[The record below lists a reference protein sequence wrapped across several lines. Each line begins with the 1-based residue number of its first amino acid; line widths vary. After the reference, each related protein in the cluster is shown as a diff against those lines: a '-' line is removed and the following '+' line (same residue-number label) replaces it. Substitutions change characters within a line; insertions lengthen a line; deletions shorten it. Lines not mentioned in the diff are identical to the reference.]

1 MSANSSS
8 QGPKTVTA
16 VKTAVFKLH
25 NPTQRKRAMLDHALL
40 RNHLAYTKALKA
52 AMPLVKTLVETELQS
67 RVTDKELTARERSTH
82 ARLRK
87 WERAAILKKR
97 ILSAIGGMPI
107 CGASRAARSLPGS
120 IIGQI
125 ESYLELHETHATVGL
140 PTVQPLRRDEV
151 PYEQALH
158 ALVSS
163 HTVEQEEA
171 ARIELMRVS
180 RAGQLRPLLYS
191 GNRAH
196 DGFLLLRRETDNRY
210 FIYLNLVPETS
221 RFCRLTKVEQRTPSC
236 RRIENL
242 INMRTG
248 EVVSFTSGT
257 GCLFPIEFGRD
268 YQDSEF
274 LRRGSPLS
282 AQLWKRGDRYEVQI
296 SFEFKAKQI
305 EPKTILGSDRGIYNL
320 ASLAVIDQDGGVI
333 ERKNIDGMNLRMVQ
347 RAIERKHQQL
357 QRRGKSFTG
366 AARRHAANEAVHV
379 AANAI
384 VGLATKN
391 HSQVVIENLSGLA
404 STGGKRRRSR
414 FNRILNRAQYQKLQK
429 VLSYKLAVAGLPA
442 AREVHPSYTSQACPF
457 CGSISAENRLKTVT
471 SDGVQTHEF
480 KCVSCGFSDDA
491 DLNAARNIA
500 LKRLWRDG
508 LSPALRTV
516 NFNEVPENKSFSS
529 FLKFRAE
536 RRGERA
542 CDRKVGSSGRAGLD
556 AQYEDGEVAP
566 GGNAVEPRSG
576 SNTHASKNLPTMQ
589 SAVSPSDENSR
600 PLAKSVRL
608 PDG

>member
-25 NPTQRKRAMLDHALL
+25 NPTKRKRAMLDHALL
-40 RNHLAYTKALKA
+40 HNHLAYTKALKTA
-52 AMPLVKTLVETELQS
+52 IPLVQTLVETELQS
-67 RVTDKELTARERSTH
+67 RVTDKDLMERERTIH

-221 RFCRLTKVEQRTPSC
+221 RFCRLTKVEQRTH
-236 RRIENL
+236 R
-242 INMRTG
+242 
-248 EVVSFTSGT
+248 VV
-257 GCLFPIEFGRD
+257 
-268 YQDSEF
+268 
-274 LRRGSPLS
+274 
-282 AQLWKRGDRYEVQI
+282 A
-296 SFEFKAKQI
+296 
-305 EPKTILGSDRGIYNL
+305 
-320 ASLAVIDQDGGVI
+320 
-333 ERKNIDGMNLRMVQ
+333 
-347 RAIERKHQQL
+347 
-357 QRRGKSFTG
+357 
-366 AARRHAANEAVHV
+366 
-379 AANAI
+379 
-384 VGLATKN
+384 
-391 HSQVVIENLSGLA
+391 
-404 STGGKRRRSR
+404 
-414 FNRILNRAQYQKLQK
+414 
-429 VLSYKLAVAGLPA
+429 
-442 AREVHPSYTSQACPF
+442 
-457 CGSISAENRLKTVT
+457 
-471 SDGVQTHEF
+471 
-480 KCVSCGFSDDA
+480 
-491 DLNAARNIA
+491 
-500 LKRLWRDG
+500 
-508 LSPALRTV
+508 
-516 NFNEVPENKSFSS
+516 
-529 FLKFRAE
+529 
-536 RRGERA
+536 
-542 CDRKVGSSGRAGLD
+542 
-556 AQYEDGEVAP
+556 
-566 GGNAVEPRSG
+566 
-576 SNTHASKNLPTMQ
+576 
-589 SAVSPSDENSR
+589 
-600 PLAKSVRL
+600 
-608 PDG
+608 

>member
-8 QGPKTVTA
+8 QAPKTVTA

-25 NPTQRKRAMLDHALL
+25 NPTQRKRAMLNHALL

-171 ARIELMRVS
+171 ARIELMRAS

-305 EPKTILGSDRGIYNL
+305 EPKTILGSDRGILNL

-357 QRRGKSFTG
+357 
-366 AARRHAANEAVHV
+366 
-379 AANAI
+379 
-384 VGLATKN
+384 
-391 HSQVVIENLSGLA
+391 
-404 STGGKRRRSR
+404 
-414 FNRILNRAQYQKLQK
+414 
-429 VLSYKLAVAGLPA
+429 
-442 AREVHPSYTSQACPF
+442 
-457 CGSISAENRLKTVT
+457 
-471 SDGVQTHEF
+471 
-480 KCVSCGFSDDA
+480 
-491 DLNAARNIA
+491 
-500 LKRLWRDG
+500 
-508 LSPALRTV
+508 
-516 NFNEVPENKSFSS
+516 
-529 FLKFRAE
+529 
-536 RRGERA
+536 
-542 CDRKVGSSGRAGLD
+542 
-556 AQYEDGEVAP
+556 
-566 GGNAVEPRSG
+566 
-576 SNTHASKNLPTMQ
+576 
-589 SAVSPSDENSR
+589 
-600 PLAKSVRL
+600 
-608 PDG
+608 